1 MGRSPRLALALSSTL
16 ALLPAMLMAAPTSQ
30 GSGGEA
36 QLGTLQVTAT
46 PLPEDTATV
55 PASVSVVTHD
65 ELVRLGATDLRS
77 ALALVGGVSIAPGGE
92 GGPASAV
99 PEFQGL
105 REFDAFLLLV
115 DGVPWGGAFN
125 PDLPSIDLNGVE
137 RIEILRGAAPV
148 RYGATSFVG
157 VINVIHRDAG
167 AGRNGLS
174 ASLGSRGSAS
184 VSFYSPFDSK
194 GPITQ
199 SVAADLSK
207 MALKDSRTGY
217 SRQHFLYRG
226 KVDTDA
232 GTFHLDFDAL
242 NLQQDPQ
249 SPYPLSDAA
258 GGLASDVPID
268 SNHNP
273 SDSRQ
278 DEERYHLATG
288 FETTVDGG
296 TWSNI
301 LSATFNQQR
310 NIRGFLRAD
319 AYQTGGAPNADGFA
333 QSVNRSNIFYDS
345 HYEFSPMPNLQVV
358 SGVNFLYGTGEQNSA
373 NFEYYADPAGALPPP
388 STSRNVDERTQVRDT
403 RSFFGIYTAVDWDF
417 FPQWDIQG
425 GLRVNRTREDREAAL
440 WPSAAS
446 GEAPAHSSA
455 GQTNTRLSG
464 VLALSRTVWNDAS
477 GRLVFYGAYR
487 DTFKPAAIDFGPEAE
502 GDLLQPETARTYEA
516 GAKGYLA
523 AADIEWNLHAFTVD
537 FDNVVIPVSEGG
549 LPGLGSGGTQRLR
562 GLEAELGGSLV
573 ADWHWHASWA
583 YHDATYSN
591 LVEMH
596 NGQLLQLGGNRLVM
610 SPRQLAKAGVSRA
623 PVQGWLASVDVEL
636 VGSRYYDR
644 ENDILAPGYGVI
656 DAGVGYRFSKWTLR
670 LDSHNLT
677 DRRPAVSESELG
689 PDQFYVMPAR
699 YVQLSVRT
707 SWD

>member
-1 MGRSPRLALALSSTL
+1 MGRSPRLALALTSVL
-16 ALLPAMLMAAPTSQ
+16 ALLPAALIAAPATPDPDA
-30 GSGGEA
+30 EA

-46 PLPEDTATV
+46 PLPEDIATV
-55 PASVSVVTHD
+55 PASVTVVTHA

-157 VINVIHRDAG
+157 VINIIHRDAG
-167 AGRNGLS
+167 AGRNELS
-174 ASLGSRGSAS
+174 ASVGSRGSADM
-184 VSFYSPFDSK
+184 SFYAPFDSG

-199 SVAADLSK
+199 SVAADIGK
-207 MALKDSRTGY
+207 MDMKDPRAGY
-217 SRQHFLYRG
+217 DRQHLLYRAQA
-226 KVDTDA
+226 DTGA
-232 GTFHLDFDAL
+232 GTFRLDLDAL
-242 NLQQDPQ
+242 HLQQDPQ
-249 SPYPLSDAA
+249 SPIPLSDAA
-258 GGLASDVPID
+258 GGLATDVPID

-273 SDSRQ
+273 GDSRQ
-278 DEERYHLATG
+278 DEERYHLVTG
-288 FETTVDGG
+288 FDTAIDGG
-296 TWSNI
+296 TWSNT

-333 QSVNRSNIFYDS
+333 QSVNRTSVFYDS
-345 HYEFSPMPNLQVV
+345 HYEFAPMPDLQVV
-358 SGVNFLYGTGEQNSA
+358 SGFNFLYGSGEQNSA
-373 NFEYYADPAGALPPP
+373 NFEYYSDPAGALPPA
-388 STSRNVDERTQVRDT
+388 STSRHVDERTQVRDT
-403 RSFFGIYTAVDWDF
+403 RSFFGVYTAVDWAFSPLWDF
-417 FPQWDIQG
+417 QG
-425 GLRVNRTREDREAAL
+425 GLRLNRTREDREAAL
-440 WPSAAS
+440 WPAAGS
-446 GEAPAHSSA
+446 GEVPTHGSA

-502 GDLLQPETARTYEA
+502 GDLLQPETARAYEA

-523 AADIEWNLHAFTVD
+523 AADIDWNLHAFTVD

-562 GLEAELGGSLV
+562 GIEAEFGGSLV

-583 YHDATYSN
+583 YHDATYRD
-591 LVEMH
+591 LAEMH
-596 NGQLLQLGGNRLVM
+596 DGQLLQLAGNRLVM
-610 SPRQLAKAGVSRA
+610 SPRQLVKAGVSRA
-623 PVQGWLASVDVEL
+623 PAQGWLASVDVEA

-656 DAGVGYRFSKWTLR
+656 DAGVGYRFEKWTLR
-670 LDSHNLT
+670 LDAHNLT

-699 YVQLSVRT
+699 FLQLSVST